1 MVIIHLLPAAALAS
15 LQVVGIIWLVTAV
28 WFTARR
34 AGTPRDK
41 LRHFTRTL
49 LPEPW
54 MLLGLAVL
62 IVIVNLLPGGIWETT
77 TWTNP
82 ALADVGSVFV
92 IGSAVLM
99 VWARLTL
106 GTMWAGRPMIQQE
119 HELRT
124 GGPYQVVRHP
134 IYTGILGVMTGLMLM
149 AGFGATMVTFVFIV
163 GWLLWR
169 VREEDRILIYTFG
182 DRYRS
187 YQQEVGAL
195 IPTPRRDQVRPRS
208 ELRKSPPSQPI

>member
-1 MVIIHLLPAAALAS
+1 MVIIQLLPAAALAS
-15 LQVVGIIWLVTAV
+15 LQVVGIVWLATAV
-28 WFTARR
+28 WFAVRR

-41 LRHFTRTL
+41 LWHFARTL

-54 MLLGLAVL
+54 MLLGLTVL
-62 IVIVNLLPGGIWETT
+62 IVIMNLLPGGIWETT

-82 ALADVGSVFV
+82 ALAEVGSVFV
-92 IGSAVLM
+92 IGSAALM
-99 VWARLTL
+99 VWARLAL

-134 IYTGILGVMTGLMLM
+134 IYTGILGVMTGRMLM
-149 AGFGATMVTFVFIV
+149 AGFGATVVTFVFIL

-169 VREEDRILIYTFG
+169 VREEDRILIDTFG

-195 IPTPRRDQVRPRS
+195 IPIPRRDQVRPRS